1 MHMIDREVPNSL
13 AHREAKR
20 GLARAQINHRL
31 SLCADR
37 AGRHFP
43 VSRSRLPGEVS
54 REHIDYCLL
63 SLCAE
68 RGRSAPPSKPVGTS
82 RYAAH
87 DFPVASASIYREEF
101 SEMISQSDG

>member
-43 VSRSRLPGEVS
+43 VSRSRLPG
-54 REHIDYCLL
+54 
-63 SLCAE
+63 
-68 RGRSAPPSKPVGTS
+68 
-82 RYAAH
+82 
-87 DFPVASASIYREEF
+87 ASARA
-101 SEMISQSDG
+101 DGRLITGG